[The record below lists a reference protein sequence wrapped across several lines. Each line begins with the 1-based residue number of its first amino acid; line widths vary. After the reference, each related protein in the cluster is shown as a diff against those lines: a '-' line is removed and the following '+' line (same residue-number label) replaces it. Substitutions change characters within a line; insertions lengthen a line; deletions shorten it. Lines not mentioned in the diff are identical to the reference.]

1 MVFFITMNSM
11 IKKAVIPAAGLGTR
25 FLPATKNTPKELL
38 PIIDKP
44 IILYVVEEA
53 IKAGIE
59 DIIFISGRGK
69 HNIEDFFDIS
79 VELELHLKQKNQL
92 DLLERIEN
100 VRNLAN
106 IISVRQKKALGLGHA
121 VLCAKPVVGK
131 EPFAVLLGDEI
142 SIAKDEQSNT
152 ALESLVEGYNKT
164 EQSITSIMKVE
175 KSEVSK
181 YGIVALEKTE
191 DESLFKITDVV
202 EKPSLQ
208 NAPSQYALPG
218 RYIFKPSVFQFLENL
233 KPGKNNE
240 IQLTDAMTLEAK
252 KNGLL
257 GATFDA
263 KRFDAGDKLGYLMA
277 NIELGLQ
284 RPELHEGLKKFLI
297 ETVNKIN

>member
-1 MVFFITMNSM
+1 M